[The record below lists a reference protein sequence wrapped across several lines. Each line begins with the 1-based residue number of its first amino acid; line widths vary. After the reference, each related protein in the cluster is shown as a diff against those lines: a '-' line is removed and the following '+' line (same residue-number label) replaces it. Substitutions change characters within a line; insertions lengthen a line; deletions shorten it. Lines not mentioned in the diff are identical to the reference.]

1 VTGSS
6 LPRKLEDL
14 RGCLARRYVRV
25 SSEEQGWKYGPDGQN
40 LTIDEAIDRAGLQ
53 ESGQPFLDEQ
63 SAWRNSGERPAL
75 QALLSASLH
84 GQYKV
89 LVVAYFSRWSRDAEV
104 ALRIRRELHAAGVA
118 LYFADEGFLST
129 DENAHE
135 RYLDEAIAAE
145 KFSHRLSRTIKRT
158 HAAKFERYGDQAGS
172 PGLGFYRTPQ
182 PMARLAIDSDTM
194 PRVIALYV
202 RYARDDISYRALARE
217 MGIAEG
223 AIHAILTNPLYNGW
237 AVRNR
242 RSPDER
248 RVAAPWRDDPPV
260 SDELWAHV
268 AEVRA
273 RRNKTAGR
281 QRPKRVHMLAKRM
294 FCTRGRG
301 VSADTL
307 TKPSGPNRRYRHK
320 DCPLWPQASYKASV
334 FEEPIAMQ
342 IGSIRLTKGV
352 LDRISRM
359 AKAPVQRDTTVQREE
374 LERELSRKA
383 AAHAARRITTD
394 TYLGEHDRINR
405 LIDELDEQPPAP
417 SSIDPDRAITWLEDL
432 KRSWEWSNEAE
443 RANLVRAIYR
453 RIVVEGDRFIGVEL
467 TEEAKA
473 NGLAL
478 ALPQSMALAR
488 PARAR
493 PCGLVSRAT
502 GTSPRTP
509 TGRRSVA
516 AGGFPGQIRCRLRA
530 RVPLRSR
537 RIGLEQWAGPG
548 ASVADRSQNRLH
560 HSRTGGFD

>member
-202 RYARDDISYRALARE
+202 RYARGDISYRALARE
-217 MGIAEG
+217 MGAYSAESDQ
-223 AIHAILTNPLYNGW
+223 P
-237 AVRNR
+237 VRGF
-242 RSPDER
+242 RSP
-248 RVAAPWRDDPPV
+248 
-260 SDELWAHV
+260 
-268 AEVRA
+268 
-273 RRNKTAGR
+273 
-281 QRPKRVHMLAKRM
+281 
-294 FCTRGRG
+294 
-301 VSADTL
+301 
-307 TKPSGPNRRYRHK
+307 PSE
-320 DCPLWPQASYKASV
+320 A
-334 FEEPIAMQ
+334 F
-342 IGSIRLTKGV
+342 RL
-352 LDRISRM
+352 
-359 AKAPVQRDTTVQREE
+359 
-374 LERELSRKA
+374 
-383 AAHAARRITTD
+383 
-394 TYLGEHDRINR
+394 
-405 LIDELDEQPPAP
+405 
-417 SSIDPDRAITWLEDL
+417 SIDSLACRHRQLM
-432 KRSWEWSNEAE
+432 
-443 RANLVRAIYR
+443 R
-453 RIVVEGDRFIGVEL
+453 R
-467 TEEAKA
+467 
-473 NGLAL
+473 
-478 ALPQSMALAR
+478 
-488 PARAR
+488 
-493 PCGLVSRAT
+493 
-502 GTSPRTP
+502 
-509 TGRRSVA
+509 
-516 AGGFPGQIRCRLRA
+516 
-530 RVPLRSR
+530 
-537 RIGLEQWAGPG
+537 PG
-548 ASVADRSQNRLH
+548 ASASALVWPGGSVPGRCPRRRRRGQPRPLQRHRRQS
-560 HSRTGGFD
+560 SRTAASTHP

>member
-63 SAWRNSGERPAL
+63 SAWRNSDERPAL
-75 QALLSASLH
+75 QALLSAALR

-260 SDELWAHV
+260 SDELATT
-268 AEVRA
+268 RLSP
-273 RRNKTAGR
+273 TSSGR
-281 QRPKRVHMLAKRM
+281 TSQK
-294 FCTRGRG
+294 CGRG
-301 VSADTL
+301 ATRRPAASA
-307 TKPSGPNRRYRHK
+307 PSAST
-320 DCPLWPQASYKASV
+320 CWPSACS
-334 FEEPIAMQ
+334 
-342 IGSIRLTKGV
+342 
-352 LDRISRM
+352 
-359 AKAPVQRDTTVQREE
+359 APVV
-374 LERELSRKA
+374 A
-383 AAHAARRITTD
+383 ASALIHSPSPQGRID
-394 TYLGEHDRINR
+394 
-405 LIDELDEQPPAP
+405 
-417 SSIDPDRAITWLEDL
+417 
-432 KRSWEWSNEAE
+432 
-443 RANLVRAIYR
+443 
-453 RIVVEGDRFIGVEL
+453 
-467 TEEAKA
+467 
-473 NGLAL
+473 
-478 ALPQSMALAR
+478 
-488 PARAR
+488 
-493 PCGLVSRAT
+493 AT
-502 GTSPRTP
+502 GTRTVRC
-509 TGRRSVA
+509 GHRRRTRRRCSRSRS
-516 AGGFPGQIRCRLRA
+516 RCRSA
-530 RVPLRSR
+530 RSASR
-537 RIGLEQWAGPG
+537 KEC
-548 ASVADRSQNRLH
+548 
-560 HSRTGGFD
+560 